1 MTLAQ
6 EIRFCTTTDGVRIAY
21 ATVGNGPALVCA
33 PQWLTH
39 LEEEIRSPAWSH
51 WVQGL
56 SYGRTLV
63 RYDKRGC
70 GLSDREARE
79 QNVDAWVRD
88 LEAVVEAAGLD
99 TFPLFGSC
107 QGGPIALEY
116 AARHP
121 ERVTHLVLYGTFARG
136 RMKRAAGRQLEE
148 EGRMW
153 LKMVELGW
161 GQDNPAYRQVF
172 ATRFMPEG
180 TLEQL
185 RAFAAMDRAST
196 SPSTAVRL
204 LDAFAWIDVSA
215 SAARVRCPTLVLHAN
230 QDAIVPFEEGRFLAA
245 LIPGA
250 RLETLES
257 RNHVLL
263 EHEPAWSKLLEQLER
278 FVRATRPPLAEK
290 RGFPAGSL
298 TARERDILE
307 LIAEGMGNEAIAARL
322 GLSEK
327 TVRNHIT
334 NVFGK
339 LQVTSRAQAIVRA
352 RDAGFGFK
360 VARSPG

>member
-1 MTLAQ
+1 MSLVQ
-6 EIRFCTTTDGVRIAY
+6 EIRFCTTTDAVRIAY
-21 ATVGNGPALVCA
+21 ATVGSGPTLVST

-39 LEEEIRSPAWSH
+39 LEEEIRSPAWRH
-51 WVQGL
+51 WVRGL
-56 SYGRTLV
+56 SRGRTLV

-70 GLSDREARE
+70 GLSDRVARK
-79 QNVDAWVRD
+79 QGVDAWVRD
-88 LEAVVEAAGLD
+88 LEAVVEAAGLR

-107 QGGPIALEY
+107 QGGPIAVEY
-116 AARHP
+116 AARYP
-121 ERVTHLVLYGTFARG
+121 ERVSHLVLYGTFARG
-136 RMKRAAGRQLEE
+136 RMKRAAGREHVE

-196 SPSTAVRL
+196 SPSTAVQL

-230 QDAIVPFEEGRFLAA
+230 EDAIVPFEEGRILAG

-250 RLETLES
+250 RFVTLDS

-263 EHEPAWSKLLEQLER
+263 EEEPAWAQLLEQLGE
-278 FVRATRPPLAEK
+278 FVQVPEPLPPS

-298 TARERDILE
+298 TAREKDILE
-307 LIAEGMGNEAIAARL
+307 LIAEGLGNEAIAARL

-334 NVFGK
+334 SVFSK
-339 LQVTSRAQAIVRA
+339 MQVTSRAQAIVRA
-352 RDAGFGFK
+352 REAGFGLK
-360 VARSPG
+360 AARTTD

>member
-1 MTLAQ
+1 MSLAQ
-6 EIRFCTTTDGVRIAY
+6 EIRFCTTADGVRIAY
-21 ATVGNGPALVCA
+21 AKIGDGSALVCA

-39 LEEEIRSPAWSH
+39 LEEEVRSPAWSH
-51 WVQGL
+51 WVTGL
-56 SYGRTLV
+56 SRGRTLV

-70 GLSDREARE
+70 GLSDRAVRE
-79 QNVDAWVRD
+79 QSVDAWVRD

-107 QGGPIALEY
+107 QGGPIAVEY

-121 ERVTHLVLYGTFARG
+121 ERVSHLVLYGTFARG
-136 RMKRAAGRQLEE
+136 RMKRAAGRQHEE

-172 ATRFMPEG
+172 ATRFIPEG
-180 TLEQL
+180 SLEQL
-185 RAFAAMDRAST
+185 RSFAAMDRAST
-196 SPSTAVRL
+196 SPSTAVQL

-215 SAARVRCPTLVLHAN
+215 SAGRVRCPTLVLHAH
-230 QDAIVPFEEGRFLAA
+230 QDAIVPFEEGRLLAG

-250 RLETLES
+250 RLVTLES

-263 EHEPAWSKLLEQLER
+263 EHEPAWQQLLERLDGFLKAPRPSQAS
-278 FVRATRPPLAEK
+278 RA
-290 RGFPAGSL
+290 FPAGTL
-298 TARERDILE
+298 TAREKDVLE
-307 LIAEGMGNEAIAARL
+307 LIAEGLGNEAIAARL
-322 GLSEK
+322 GVSEK

-334 NVFGK
+334 SVFGK
-339 LQVTSRAQAIVRA
+339 LQVTTRAQAIVRA
-352 RDAGFGFK
+352 RDAGFGLRG
-360 VARSPG
+360 ARTAN

>member
-6 EIRFCTTTDGVRIAY
+6 EIRFCTTADAVRIAY
-21 ATVGNGPALVCA
+21 AKIGNGPVLVSA

-39 LEEEIRSPAWSH
+39 LEEEIRSPAWKH
-51 WVQGL
+51 WVLGL
-56 SYGRTLV
+56 SRARTLV
-63 RYDKRGC
+63 RSDKRGC
-70 GLSDREARE
+70 GLSDRAVRE
-79 QNVDAWVRD
+79 QGVDAWVRD

-107 QGGPIALEY
+107 QGGPIAVEY

-136 RMKRAAGRQLEE
+136 RMKRAAGRQHEE

-180 TLEQL
+180 SLEQL
-185 RAFAAMDRAST
+185 RSFAAMDRAST
-196 SPSTAVRL
+196 SPSTAVQL
-204 LDAFAWIDVSA
+204 LDAFSWIDVSA

-230 QDAIVPFEEGRFLAA
+230 QDAIVPFEEGRILAA

-263 EHEPAWSKLLEQLER
+263 EHEPAWSRLLEQLGQFIQAPAQPLPER
-278 FVRATRPPLAEK
+278 RAFA
-290 RGFPAGSL
+290 AGSL

-307 LIAEGMGNEAIAARL
+307 LIAEGIGNEAIAERL
-322 GLSEK
+322 GVSEK

-334 NVFGK
+334 SVFSK
-339 LQVTSRAQAIVRA
+339 LQVTTRAQAIVRA
-352 RDAGFGFK
+352 REAGFGLK
-360 VARSPG
+360 AAKTG